1 MKILDSDHCVAL
13 LRGKLDL
20 TDYVQP
26 DEELAITAISVG
38 ELVHGA
44 YKSARAADNL
54 TRLDVL
60 LAALIFL
67 PFDDLAAHQFGW
79 LKAYLEQHG
88 QPMSDLDL
96 QIASISISQKATLVT
111 HNTAHFE
118 RLVPVAGLLIEDW
131 LL

>member
-13 LRGKLDL
+13 LRGTLDL

-26 DEELAITAISVG
+26 DEELAITAMSVG

-54 TRLDVL
+54 SRLDVL
-60 LAALIFL
+60 LSALSIL
-67 PFDDLAAHQFGW
+67 PFDDLAAYQFGW
-79 LKAYLEQHG
+79 LKAYLEQQG

-96 QIASISISQKATLVT
+96 QIVSISISQKAPLVT

-118 RLVPVAGLLIEDW
+118 RLVPIASLQIEDW
-131 LL
+131 LQ